1 LDQQPPVRA
10 RASSRPAQH
19 LLVNATLELKERRED
34 MSEDIP
40 KPSLFDE
47 ATAKFKSVT
56 SGAIRLA
63 LIVLFTVVAW
73 RIAWSNFSLDLSKF
87 DFSDLLAMILALF
100 AMGMSVAFYFKS
112 TDSSNQFYDNIYNFT
127 QKTSEILGR
136 IEERFGER
144 LKHLDEGYGRIQS
157 QFDGA
162 SRSPKEIEM
171 KVKETEGKE
180 EKEKEKLE
188 ETNKAMQQLMEKMT
202 QRARLEEREKEEFY
216 AKLQELESEKNTAQM
231 RIREIEEDRNQMRHQ
246 LMMMEEGLME
256 ESPEILHHPLIMDM
270 IHHPEM
276 RELLHAG
283 APAQIVQ
290 RHSRRF
296 MDRLPKEHL
305 EMLRDEGVI
314 NRKNEITPAGVIL
327 LRSMARR
334 MGMKF

>member
-1 LDQQPPVRA
+1 
-10 RASSRPAQH
+10 
-19 LLVNATLELKERRED
+19 

-40 KPSLFDE
+40 KHSRFDG
-47 ATAKFKSVT
+47 AASKFRSVT

-63 LIVLFTVVAW
+63 LIILFAVVAW
-73 RIAWSNFSLDLSKF
+73 RVAWSNFSLDLSKF

-157 QFDGA
+157 QFDGV
-162 SRSPKEIEM
+162 SRSPGEIEK

-180 EKEKEKLE
+180 EKEKEKLQ
-188 ETNKAMQQLMEKMT
+188 ETNKAMQQLMEQMA
-202 QRARLEEREKEEFY
+202 QRARLEEAEKKEFY
-216 AKLQELESEKNTAQM
+216 TKLEELESEKDMAQR

-246 LMMMEEGLME
+246 LMMMEEGIME
-256 ESPEILHHPLIMDM
+256 DSPEILHHPFIMDLL
-270 IHHPEM
+270 HHPEM
-276 RELLHAG
+276 RHLLHQG
-283 APAQIVQ
+283 APTRVLQKQ
-290 RHSRRF
+290 SRSLMSRI
-296 MDRLPKEHL
+296 PEEHL
-305 EMLRDEGVI
+305 ERLRDEGVI
-314 NRKNEITPAGVIL
+314 NRRGEITPAGVIL
-327 LRSMARR
+327 LRSVARR

>member
-1 LDQQPPVRA
+1 MPADTPKQSKFDQA
-10 RASSRPAQH
+10 
-19 LLVNATLELKERRED
+19 ATRLK
-34 MSEDIP
+34 
-40 KPSLFDE
+40 SL
-47 ATAKFKSVT
+47 T
-56 SGAIRLA
+56 SGSIRVSLV
-63 LIVLFTVVAW
+63 ILFAVVAW

-157 QFDGA
+157 QFDGI
-162 SRSPKEIEM
+162 SRSPSEIQE

-180 EKEKEKLE
+180 EREKEKLDE
-188 ETNKAMQQLMEKMT
+188 ANKRMQHLMET
-202 QRARLEEREKEEFY
+202 LAERAKLENREKEEFY
-216 AKLQELESEKNTAQM
+216 AKMQELESEKGLAQM

-246 LMMMEEGLME
+246 LSMMEEGLIE
-256 ESPEILHHPLIMDM
+256 ITPELIHHPFIMEM
-270 IHHPEM
+270 LQHPEM
-276 RELLHAG
+276 RHLLHDG
-283 APAQIVQ
+283 APARILQ

-296 MDRLPKEHL
+296 MDRLPEEHL
-305 EMLRDEGVI
+305 ERLRDAGVI
-314 NRKNEITPAGVIL
+314 NKRNEVTPAGVIL

-334 MGMKF
+334 MGM

>member
-1 LDQQPPVRA
+1 MPEGNQKI
-10 RASSRPAQH
+10 
-19 LLVNATLELKERRED
+19 TK
-34 MSEDIP
+34 
-40 KPSLFDE
+40 FDE
-47 ATAKFKSVT
+47 AASKLKSVT

-63 LIVLFTVVAW
+63 MIILFAVVAW

-100 AMGMSVAFYFKS
+100 AIAMSVAFYFKS

-157 QFDGA
+157 QFDGI
-162 SRSPKEIEM
+162 SRSPGEIEK

-188 ETNKAMQQLMEKMT
+188 ETNKAMQQLMEELA
-202 QRARLEEREKEEFY
+202 QRARLEEKEKEEFY
-216 AKLQELESEKNTAQM
+216 EKLQQLESEKDMAQK

-246 LMMMEEGLME
+246 LLMMEEGVME
-256 ESPEILHHPLIMDM
+256 DTPELLHHPLIMEM
-270 IHHPEM
+270 LHHPEM
-276 RELLHAG
+276 RNLIHNG
-283 APAQIVQ
+283 AP
-290 RHSRRF
+290 SRILQKQSRNFMARF
-296 MDRLPKEHL
+296 PEEHL
-305 EMLRDEGVI
+305 ERLRDAGII
-314 NRKNEITPAGVIL
+314 NQRHEVTPAGVIL

>member
-1 LDQQPPVRA
+1 MTADTQKYSKFDQAV
-10 RASSRPAQH
+10 S
-19 LLVNATLELKERRED
+19 NLK
-34 MSEDIP
+34 
-40 KPSLFDE
+40 SL
-47 ATAKFKSVT
+47 T
-56 SGAIRLA
+56 SGGIRLS
-63 LIVLFTVVAW
+63 LVILFSVVAW

-87 DFSDLLAMILALF
+87 DFSDLLAMILAIF

-157 QFDGA
+157 QFDGI
-162 SRSPKEIEM
+162 SRSPSEIQE

-188 ETNKAMQQLMEKMT
+188 ETNKRMQQLMET
-202 QRARLEEREKEEFY
+202 LAQRAKLEQREKEEFY
-216 AKLQELESEKNTAQM
+216 AKMQELESEKDLAQM
-231 RIREIEEDRNQMRHQ
+231 RIREIEEDRNSMRHQ

-256 ESPEILHHPLIMDM
+256 EAPELLHHPLIME
-270 IHHPEM
+270 ILHQPEM
-276 RELLHAG
+276 RELLWG
-283 APAQIVQ
+283 GLPAQILQ

-296 MDRLPKEHL
+296 MERFPEEQL
-305 EMLRDEGVI
+305 ERLRDAGVI
-314 NRKNEITPAGVIL
+314 NKRNEVTPAGVIL

-334 MGMKF
+334 MERKF